1 MKAKA
6 CIRCRQWKVG
16 CDADVAGP
24 EGCTRCRS
32 VNAKCVFGANF
43 RRTPKRR
50 MLADLQD
57 EVTRLRALT
66 TVLTAGE
73 REREQGQGQVQVQV
87 PVGESPTTSL
97 ETNVSS
103 WGVENTSSSS
113 SAIVVE
119 SIPTAVQQPPPP
131 PPPTTESPPHPIQVP
146 HLYYKGNSHV
156 QLTATQANELF
167 RIYFTRCH
175 PYLPFEMCRSVQI
188 VYDRCPLLFWVV
200 CAVASTDKARPQL
213 AEIVRSHVGSV
224 LDPSTGSVEV
234 VQALLILAM
243 WPFPFKSQRFDPSFM
258 YGALACQ
265 LALQIGLPRPAVTYP
280 GCAKSDTVNNDDHG
294 VRTTTW
300 IACFVVNQILASRL
314 GVPATI
320 FADYALLSSLDDPLV
335 SPQLSHLCA
344 ISHLTVES
352 AHAIGARAVNVS
364 GLADPIPRISLITIF
379 AQQFDEL
386 RRTRFPS
393 PSEIEEIF
401 FLSSTLQLW
410 SFALH
415 NDVPISAETFSIV
428 QRARHDAIRLIQV
441 ACEKNLG
448 LVPFY
453 THRSVCFAALL
464 LYHIKLS
471 PYGVLSDALLDDHIA
486 RAQQALQSRTGPD
499 LARFLQTL
507 TSPENRAEFIARR
520 DKSASHR
527 WKMGAALTFD
537 SAHAYANLTTQA
549 EALFFPELLDLDGF
563 LFETPTSTTMLG

>member
-50 MLADLQD
+50 MLAELQD
-57 EVTRLRALT
+57 EVARLRALT
-66 TVLTAGE
+66 SVLTTEG
-73 REREQGQGQVQVQV
+73 

-97 ETNVSS
+97 ETNASS
-103 WGVENTSSSS
+103 WGPENAST
-113 SAIVVE
+113 AIVP
-119 SIPTAVQQPPPP
+119 IPAIQQPIIPG
-131 PPPTTESPPHPIQVP
+131 SN
-146 HLYYKGNSHV
+146 LYYRGNSHV

-175 PYLPFEMCRSVQI
+175 PYLPFQMCRSVET
-188 VYDRCPLLFWVV
+188 VYGRCPLLFWVI
-200 CAVASTDKARPQL
+200 CAVASTDKARPQF
-213 AEIVRSHVGSV
+213 ADIVRCQVASV
-224 LDPSTGSVEV
+224 LDPSNASVEV
-234 VQALLILAM
+234 VQALLILSM
-243 WPFPFKSQRFDPSFM
+243 WPFPFKSQRSDPSFM

-265 LALQIGLPRPAVTYP
+265 IALQIGLPRPAVTCP
-280 GCAKSDTVNNDDHG
+280 GSASSDATNEDQEA
-294 VRTTTW
+294 RLTTW
-300 IACFVVNQILASRL
+300 IGCFVVNQILASRL

-320 FADYALLSSLDDPLV
+320 FADYALLSSLDDPSV
-335 SPQLSHLCA
+335 SPQLSHLCS

-364 GLADPIPRISLITIF
+364 GLADPIPRISLINIF

-386 RRTRFPS
+386 RRTRFPD
-393 PSEIEEIF
+393 PSDIEEIF
-401 FLSSTLQLW
+401 FLSSMLQLW

-415 NDVPISAETFSIV
+415 NDVPISPDTFYIV
-428 QRARHDAIRLIQV
+428 QRARQDAIRLIQV
-441 ACEKNLG
+441 ACEKNLC

-453 THRSVCFAALL
+453 TYRSVCFAALL

-471 PYGVLSDALLDDHIA
+471 PYGVNDELLDDHIA
-486 RAQQALQSRTGPD
+486 RAQQTLQSRTGPD
-499 LARFLQTL
+499 LAQFLKTL
-507 TSPENRAEFIARR
+507 TSPENRDEFIARR
-520 DKSASHR
+520 DKNSSHR

-537 SAHAYANLTTQA
+537 SAHAYANLTQS

-563 LFETPTSTTMLG
+563 LFENPTTMLE